1 MLGQGNKTEHEFVNI
16 DLELIKFINGLIIS
30 GQCCNICG
38 PVKGDIYQ
46 DID

>member
-1 MLGQGNKTEHEFVNI
+1 MNT
-16 DLELIKFINGLIIS
+16 DLELLTFINAVKIS

-46 DID
+46 DIY